1 MSRPDE
7 GQLHAWLDGELDA
20 AESARVERLVAE
32 DAEWAAAAA
41 EARGVMAAS
50 SRILRALDVVP
61 GDVIPRGGSAA
72 PASEERRGPPVR
84 TAVQRVMPTWIRMAA
99 VFAFVAGVGY
109 LGRSQE
115 EVRAPAPPPPSA
127 TQSSEA
133 RETTR
138 PAEEAERSVAPP
150 ARMAEQQQAVSMAA
164 AALADAPPEVTPAAP
179 APAPVAAAV
188 AKPAPAPLPMAG
200 VAGGVARDVM
210 RRSPIRT
217 LESPNS
223 IALVNAEAA
232 RAKGADDG
240 GLTGCWR
247 IAATTAGAIAADT
260 LQRALAITAGPGDTL
275 LVRLAPRGVTAR
287 VIHVAPD
294 TLRGTAP
301 DTRDRSTEF
310 TATRITCPASP

>member
-1 MSRPDE
+1 
-7 GQLHAWLDGELDA
+7 
-20 AESARVERLVAE
+20 
-32 DAEWAAAAA
+32 
-41 EARGVMAAS
+41 
-50 SRILRALDVVP
+50 
-61 GDVIPRGGSAA
+61 
-72 PASEERRGPPVR
+72 
-84 TAVQRVMPTWIRMAA
+84 
-99 VFAFVAGVGY
+99 
-109 LGRSQE
+109 
-115 EVRAPAPPPPSA
+115 
-127 TQSSEA
+127 
-133 RETTR
+133 
-138 PAEEAERSVAPP
+138 
-150 ARMAEQQQAVSMAA
+150 MAA

-179 APAPVAAAV
+179 APAPVAAAAAAAVAV

-260 LQRALAITAGPGDTL
+260 LQRVLAITAGPGDTL
-275 LVRLAPRGVTAR
+275 LVRLAPRGITAR